1 MCDLLHVLQKIE
13 PRKVSECAKRL
24 ISSQLA
30 VFPTILDDMKKEGL
44 EEWRKK
50 SHWAW
55 YAFPT
60 TLIGN
65 NDDEETAVKNIED
78 ALFVLENEETRKLWT
93 NILINITESI
103 KLQKTKKVIP
113 RIDYGRIKF
122 FIHDWSNVYS
132 SITIKFPEFHQAL
145 HDFSKTWKSP
155 IDQI

>member
-1 MCDLLHVLQKIE
+1 MICELFRVLQKIE
-13 PRKVSECAKRL
+13 PNNISDCARRLVSC
-24 ISSQLA
+24 QLSE
-30 VFPTILDDMKKEGL
+30 FPTILDDMQKEGL
-44 EEWRKK
+44 GQWRKK

-93 NILINITESI
+93 TILINITESI

-113 RIDYGRIKF
+113 KIDYGRIKF
-122 FIHDWSNVYS
+122 FIHDWSIVYN

-145 HDFSKTWKSP
+145 DDFAKTWNYF
-155 IDQI
+155 